1 MNENKTTPEVPVK
14 DYAGGWIT
22 EKQGTDVPPFLKF
35 AFPVIGLSCVA
46 YIVIYM
52 NGEIAHAERGPLV
65 QAMNRS
71 TMGNDAL
78 MYAVAVL
85 ALIFVVVVVSFAFRT
100 PHGE

>member
-1 MNENKTTPEVPVK
+1 MNENKTPSEVPVK

-22 EKQGTDVPPFLKF
+22 EKQGTDAPPFLKF
-35 AFPVIGLSCVA
+35 AFPVIGLGSVA
-46 YIVIYM
+46 YIVLYM

-65 QAMNRS
+65 QTMNRA
-71 TMGNDAL
+71 TMGNDAF

-85 ALIFVVVVVSFAFRT
+85 ALIFVIVVVSFAFRK

>member
-78 MYAVAVL
+78 MYAVAAL
-85 ALIFVVVVVSFAFRT
+85 ALIFVVVVVSFAFRK

>member
-1 MNENKTTPEVPVK
+1 MNENKTASEVPVK

-22 EKQGTDVPPFLKF
+22 EKQGTEVPPFLKF

-85 ALIFVVVVVSFAFRT
+85 ALIFVVVVVSFAFRKS
-100 PHGE
+100 HGE

>member
-1 MNENKTTPEVPVK
+1 MNENKTTPELPVK

-85 ALIFVVVVVSFAFRT
+85 ALIFVVVVVSFAFRK

>member
-1 MNENKTTPEVPVK
+1 MNENKTAPELPVK

-22 EKQGTDVPPFLKF
+22 EKQGTDVPPFLKL

-65 QAMNRS
+65 QTMNRA
-71 TMGNDAL
+71 TMGNDAF

-85 ALIFVVVVVSFAFRT
+85 ALIFVIVVVSFAFRK